1 MGLAF
6 VYTTGGPQNKW
17 KIWGVGMSHA
27 GDPGLL
33 NWRPSSPLCAHGSH
47 LEIKGIT
54 PQNID
59 SAVWGQCSTRS
70 PLDMKKE
77 LLSYIT

>member
-1 MGLAF
+1 MYIQQVDLKTNGKY
-6 VYTTGGPQNKW
+6 VEG
-17 KIWGVGMSHA
+17 GMSHA

-33 NWRPSSPLCAHGSH
+33 NWRPSGPLCAHGSH

-54 PQNID
+54 PQHID
-59 SAVWGQCSTRS
+59 STVWGQCRTRS